1 MRRDPSALAGSEF
14 DVAIIGGG
22 ICGAAAA
29 WDATQRG
36 LSVALLERGDFAQA
50 RRYTG

>member
-1 MRRDPSALAGSEF
+1 LRGS
-14 DVAIIGGG
+14 GG
-22 ICGAAAA
+22 